1 MYGYAGKILH
11 VYLDDGRL
19 EVETPSEE
27 FYRKY
32 VGGTGFG
39 LYYLLKHTPKGA
51 DPLGPENTLVFS
63 VSGPTGAPISGQSRL
78 TVNAKSPLTGA
89 VGDAQAGGFFP
100 AEMKF
105 AGFDAF
111 VFHGKSPKPV
121 YLWVKDGQAELR
133 DASHLW
139 GKVTGEV
146 EAILKEELGDRRIE
160 VAQIGPAGENLVRF
174 AAIMNMSN
182 RANGRTGMGA
192 VMGSKNL
199 KAVVVRG
206 NKKSVQFAHVKEV
219 GQLARWGAKEFPDS
233 DVYGLGLLGTAEI
246 VRGQNKGGGLPTHNW
261 DSGYFA
267 CAENI
272 SGHRMA
278 DTILKE
284 RDTCYACT
292 VRCKRVVEVDN
303 RYKVD
308 PFYGGPEYETLATFG
323 SYCNIDDL
331 EAIAYANQLCNMYGM
346 DTISCGATIAW
357 AMDAFEHGY
366 ITAKDTD
373 GVCLTFGN
381 AEAMVQ
387 MVEKIA
393 KREGFG
399 DILAEGSARAAE
411 KFGEKAQ
418 DLVVAVKK
426 QEMPAHMP
434 QVKRSLGLIYA
445 VNPYGADHQSSEHDP
460 SWKWYPERMAMLG
473 LGEAQPNK
481 VLNKEK
487 VNFALT
493 TEKFYMALN
502 TFNICQFVF
511 GPAWHLY
518 GPDQLA
524 ELVKDTLDW
533 DLGIEGIQEV
543 GERTLN
549 MLRAFNARE
558 GFTRSDDSLPKKLY
572 KPLKGGRSE
581 GIHLTPE
588 ELEQAKDWYYEM
600 AGWDENGVPTRE
612 KLAELGL
619 EWVAE
624 QLQ

>member
-1 MYGYAGKILH
+1 MYGYTGKILH

-19 EVETPSEE
+19 EVETPPED

-32 VGGTGFG
+32 AGGTGFG
-39 LYYLLKHTPKGA
+39 LYYLLKHSPAGV
-51 DPLGPENTLVFS
+51 DPLASENTLTFAI
-63 VSGPTGAPISGQSRL
+63 SGPTGAPISGQSRL
-78 TVNAKSPLTGA
+78 TINAKSPLTGA
-89 VGDAQAGGFFP
+89 VGDSQSGGFFP

-111 VFHGKSPKPV
+111 VFHGKAPKPV
-121 YLWVKDGQAELR
+121 YLWVKEGQAELR

-146 EAILKEELGDRRIE
+146 EDIIREELGDKRVHI
-160 VAQIGPAGENLVRF
+160 AQVGPAGEQGVRF
-174 AAIMNMSN
+174 AAVITNAN

-192 VMGSKNL
+192 VMASKNL

-206 NKKSVQFAHVKEV
+206 SKRNAKFADPK
-219 GQLARWGAKEFPDS
+219 GLTQLTKWGVKEFPDS
-233 DVYGLGLLGTAEI
+233 DIYGMGLLGTAEI
-246 VRGQNKGGGLPTHNW
+246 VKGQSKGGGLTTHNW

-267 CAENI
+267 CAHEI
-272 SGHRMA
+272 SGHHMH
-278 DTILKE
+278 DTILTA

-292 VRCKRVVEVDN
+292 VRCKRVVEAEN
-303 RYKVD
+303 RYKLN
-308 PFYGGPEYETLATFG
+308 PKYGGPEYETLATFG
-323 SYCNIDDL
+323 SYCNVDDI
-331 EAIAYANQLCNMYGM
+331 EAVAYANELCNMYGM

-366 ITAKDTD
+366 ITKKDTD

-381 AEAMVQ
+381 AEAMVT

-473 LGEAQPNK
+473 LGDPQPTK

-493 TEKFYMALN
+493 TEKLYMALN
-502 TFNICQFVF
+502 SFNICQFVF
-511 GPAWHLY
+511 GPSWHLY

-524 ELVKDTLDW
+524 ELVQVTLGW
-533 DLGIEGIQEV
+533 DIGIEGIQEI
-543 GERTLN
+543 GERVLN
-549 MLRAFNARE
+549 MLRAFNVRE
-558 GFTRSDDSLPKKLY
+558 GFTRDDDSLPKKLY

-600 AGWDENGVPTRE
+600 AGWDENGVPTPE
-612 KLAELGL
+612 KLAALGL
-619 EWVAE
+619 EWIA
-624 QLQ
+624 LH

>member
-1 MYGYAGKILH
+1 MYGYTGKILH

-19 EVETPSEE
+19 EVETPPEE

-32 VGGTGFG
+32 AGGTGFG
-39 LYYLLKHTPKGA
+39 LYYLLKHTPAGI
-51 DPLGPENTLVFS
+51 DPLAPENTLTFAI
-63 VSGPTGAPISGQSRL
+63 SGPTGAPISGQSRL
-78 TVNAKSPLTGA
+78 TINAKSPLTGA
-89 VGDAQAGGFFP
+89 VGDSQSGGFFP

-111 VFHGKSPKPV
+111 VFHGKAPKPV
-121 YLWVKDGQAELR
+121 YLWVKEGQAELR

-139 GKVTGEV
+139 GKTTDEV
-146 EAILKEELGDRRIE
+146 EDRLKEELGDRRVHI
-160 VAQIGPAGENLVRF
+160 AQVGPAGEKGVRF
-174 AAIMNMSN
+174 AAVITYGN

-206 NKKSVQFAHVKEV
+206 SKKNATFADMK
-219 GQLARWGAKEFPDS
+219 GLTQLTKWGVKEFPNS
-233 DVYGLGLLGTAEI
+233 DIYGMGLLGTAEI
-246 VRGQNKGGGLPTHNW
+246 VNGQNKGGGLPTHNW

-267 CAENI
+267 CAYEI
-272 SGHRMA
+272 SGHHMA
-278 DTILKE
+278 ETILKE

-292 VRCKRVVEVDN
+292 VRCKRVVEAEN
-303 RYKVD
+303 RYKVE
-308 PFYGGPEYETLATFG
+308 PRYGGPEYETLATFG
-323 SYCNIDDL
+323 SYCNVDDL
-331 EAIAYANQLCNMYGM
+331 EAIAYANKLCNMYGM

-366 ITAKDTD
+366 ITKEDT
-373 GVCLTFGN
+373 GGICLTFGN

-387 MVEKIA
+387 MVEQIA
-393 KREGFG
+393 RKEGFG
-399 DILAEGSARAAE
+399 AILAEGSARAAE

-473 LGEAQPNK
+473 LGEAQPTK
-481 VLNKEK
+481 VLNREK
-487 VNFALT
+487 VNFAFT
-493 TEKFYMALN
+493 TEKLYMALN
-502 TFNICQFVF
+502 AFSVCQFVF

-524 ELVKDTLDW
+524 ELIKVTTGW

-543 GERTLN
+543 GERVLN

-558 GFTRSDDSLPKKLY
+558 GFTRDDDSLPKKLY
-572 KPLKGGRSE
+572 KPLQGGRSE
-581 GIHLTPE
+581 GLHLTPE

-600 AGWDENGVPTRE
+600 AGWDQNGVPTRE
-612 KLAELGL
+612 KLEALGL
-619 EWVAE
+619 GWIEI
-624 QLQ
+624 

>member
-1 MYGYAGKILH
+1 MYGYTGKILH

-19 EVETPSEE
+19 EVEEPPEA
-27 FYRKY
+27 FYRTY

-39 LYYLLKHTPKGA
+39 LYYLLKHTPAGI
-51 DPLGPENTLVFS
+51 DPLAPENTLTFAI
-63 VSGPTGAPISGQSRL
+63 SGPTGAPVSGQSRL
-78 TVNAKSPLTGA
+78 TINAKSPLTGA
-89 VGDAQAGGFFP
+89 VGDSQSGGFFP

-111 VFHGKSPKPV
+111 IFHGKSPKPV
-121 YLWVKDGQAELR
+121 YLWVKEGQAELR

-146 EAILKEELGDRRIE
+146 EDILKEELGDKRVHI
-160 VAQIGPAGENLVRF
+160 AQVGPAGEKGVRF
-174 AAIMNMSN
+174 AAVITNAN

-206 NKKSVQFAHVKEV
+206 SKKNAKFADPKGL

-233 DVYGLGLLGTAEI
+233 DIYGMGLLGTAEI
-246 VRGQNKGGGLPTHNW
+246 VKGQSKGGGLPTHNW

-267 CAENI
+267 CAHEI
-272 SGHRMA
+272 SGHHMA

-292 VRCKRVVEVDN
+292 VRCKRVVEAEN
-303 RYKVD
+303 RYKLN
-308 PFYGGPEYETLATFG
+308 PQYGGPEYETLATFG
-323 SYCNIDDL
+323 SYCNVDDI
-331 EAIAYANQLCNMYGM
+331 EAVAYANELCNMYGI

-366 ITAKDTD
+366 ITKEDTG

-393 KREGFG
+393 KKEGFG
-399 DILAEGSARAAE
+399 AILAEGSARAAE
-411 KFGEKAQ
+411 TFGPKAV
-418 DLVVAVKK
+418 DLVVAVKN

-473 LGEAQPNK
+473 LGEAQPTK

-493 TEKFYMALN
+493 TEKLYMALN
-502 TFNICQFVF
+502 SFNICQFVF
-511 GPAWHLY
+511 GPSWHLY

-524 ELVKDTLDW
+524 ELVQLTLGW
-533 DLGIEGIQEV
+533 DIGIEGIQEI
-543 GERTLN
+543 GERVLN
-549 MLRAFNARE
+549 MMRAFNARE
-558 GFTRSDDSLPKKLY
+558 GFTREDDTLPKKLY
-572 KPLKGGRSE
+572 KPLKGGRSD
-581 GIHLTPE
+581 GLAMTPD
-588 ELEQAKDWYYEM
+588 ELEQAKDWYYEL
-600 AGWDENGVPTRE
+600 AGWDANGVPTRE
-612 KLAELGL
+612 KLTELGL
-619 EWVAE
+619 GWIAD
-624 QLQ
+624 QL

>member
-1 MYGYAGKILH
+1 MYGYTGKILH

-19 EVETPSEE
+19 EIETPPED
-27 FYRKY
+27 FYRTY
-32 VGGTGFG
+32 VGGAGFG
-39 LYYLLKHTPKGA
+39 LYYLLKHTPAGV
-51 DPLGPENTLVFS
+51 DPLSPENTLTFAI
-63 VSGPTGAPISGQSRL
+63 SGPTGAPISGQSRL
-78 TVNAKSPLTGA
+78 TINAKSPLTGA
-89 VGDAQAGGFFP
+89 VGDSQSGGFFP

-111 VFHGKSPKPV
+111 VFHGKAPKPV
-121 YLWVKDGQAELR
+121 YLWVKEGQAELR

-139 GKVTGEV
+139 GKTTDVV
-146 EAILKEELGDRRIE
+146 EDMLKEELDDRRVHI
-160 VAQIGPAGENLVRF
+160 AQVGPAGEKGVRF
-174 AAIMNMSN
+174 AAVITYGN

-206 NKKSVQFAHVKEV
+206 SKKNAKFANMK
-219 GQLARWGAKEFPDS
+219 GLTQLTKWGVKEFPDS
-233 DVYGLGLLGTAEI
+233 DIYGMGLLGTAEI
-246 VRGQNKGGGLPTHNW
+246 VKGQSKGGGLPTHNW

-267 CAENI
+267 CAHEI
-272 SGHRMA
+272 SGHHMA

-292 VRCKRVVEVDN
+292 VRCKRVVETEN
-303 RYKVD
+303 RYKVE
-308 PFYGGPEYETLATFG
+308 PRYGGPEYETLATFG
-323 SYCNIDDL
+323 SYCNVDDL
-331 EAIAYANQLCNMYGM
+331 EAIAYANKLCNMYGM

-366 ITAKDTD
+366 ITKEDTG

-387 MVEKIA
+387 MVEQIGK
-393 KREGFG
+393 KEGFG
-399 DILAEGSARAAE
+399 AILAEGSARAAE

-487 VNFALT
+487 VHFALT
-493 TEKFYMALN
+493 TEKLYMALN
-502 TFNICQFVF
+502 SFNICQFVF
-511 GPAWHLY
+511 GPSWHLY

-524 ELVKDTLDW
+524 ELIKVTIGW
-533 DLGIEGIQEV
+533 DLGIEGVQEV
-543 GERTLN
+543 GERVLN

-558 GFTRSDDSLPKKLY
+558 GFTRDDDSLPKKLY

-600 AGWDENGVPTRE
+600 AGWDQNGVPTRE
-612 KLAELGL
+612 KLDSLGL
-619 EWVAE
+619 GWIEI
-624 QLQ
+624 